1 MSLRVFL
8 TSDLHLGMKFA
19 QYPTAHAELE
29 EERFLCLERMVAEAG
44 SRSCDLLVV
53 AGDLFHR
60 VSVSKRDTERA
71 ALALRAFPG
80 KCVAVLP
87 GNHDYFSSDDEL
99 WPRFRDRCGDSFLF
113 LNEQRPYPLRGYDM
127 DACLYPGPCLSI
139 HSATSAVG
147 WIRAAA
153 KDGAVRHH
161 IGVAHGSLEGVS
173 PDFNENYFPMK
184 VADLLAGGLDAWLL
198 GHTHVRYPE
207 RPSRQDRIYYPGT
220 PAPDGF
226 DCAHEGSAWLL
237 ELDNDKG
244 VSAEPLTTGRIRFV
258 VKEVHVKGSD
268 DLEALERQ
276 YGDTRTLFRL
286 RLAGRVTREILS
298 RIGPLGARMAER
310 LMHLELRTEDL
321 REEITREAIDRE
333 YPVGSFPHS
342 LLTQLVEAGEQE
354 ALRIAHELLQELL
367 P

>member
-1 MSLRVFL
+1 
-8 TSDLHLGMKFA
+8 
-19 QYPTAHAELE
+19 
-29 EERFLCLERMVAEAG
+29 
-44 SRSCDLLVV
+44 
-53 AGDLFHR
+53 
-60 VSVSKRDTERA
+60 
-71 ALALRAFPG
+71 
-80 KCVAVLP
+80 VLP

-99 WPRFRDRCGDSFLF
+99 WPRFREKCGDSFLF
-113 LNEQRPYPLRGYDM
+113 LNEQRPYPLRAYDI

-139 HSATSAVG
+139 HSAASVVG
-147 WIRAAA
+147 WVRAAA
-153 KDGAVRHH
+153 KDGAFRHH

-184 VADLLAGGLDAWLL
+184 VADLIAGGLDAWLL

-226 DCAHEGSAWLL
+226 DCAHEGSAWLI
-237 ELDNDKG
+237 ELDDDREIT
-244 VSAEPLTTGRIRFV
+244 AQPLTTGRIRFV
-258 VKEVHVKGSD
+258 DRAVHVRGGE
-268 DLEALERQ
+268 DLEALERD
-276 YGDTRTLFRL
+276 YGGAESASGGSEAKRTLLRL
-286 RLAGRVTREILS
+286 RLAGRVTREILAS
-298 RIGPLGARMAER
+298 IGPLGARMAER

-342 LLTQLVEAGEQE
+342 LLTQLAEAGEQE